1 MEISNTLLSLDVYLV
16 ILVRLVAALIL
27 GGVIGIERGGSKH
40 DAGLRTHIILC
51 MGAASVMILS
61 ELLTHRFGLSVT
73 DITRLGAQVIS
84 GIGFLGVG
92 SIIIT
97 GNKVRG
103 LTTAAGLWTT
113 ACVGLV
119 IGAGF
124 LEIAATIVLLMM
136 FTMYVLR
143 PLTVKI
149 QSDNTT
155 FTLTAASEHNISEI
169 LNNLSELGYDIQS
182 VKTKGGISSICVRT
196 DDRKSK
202 NELLTALMAVDG
214 ITSVSE
220 K

>member
-1 MEISNTLLSLDVYLV
+1 MEVSNTLLSLDVYLAV
-16 ILVRLVAALIL
+16 LLRLVVALVL
-27 GGVIGIERGGSKH
+27 GGLIGIERGGSKH

-51 MGAASVMILS
+51 LGAASVMILS
-61 ELLTHRFGLSVT
+61 ELLTLRFGQVT

-92 SIIIT
+92 SIIVT

-124 LEIAATIVLLMM
+124 LEVATTIVLLMM

-149 QSDNTT
+149 QSYSTT
-155 FTLTAASEHNISEI
+155 FTLTAASERNISEI
-169 LNNLSELGYDIQS
+169 LNDLSQLGYEILS
-182 VKTKGGISSICVRT
+182 VKTKSDISNICVRT
-196 DDRKSK
+196 DDRTGK
-202 NELLTALMAVDG
+202 NELLSALMNVEG